1 MFVDVFHW
9 SNRKNVNF
17 ICFQISHKH
26 NELLNMW
33 VWLHAILSSVV
44 IIIENVSPTNSDG
57 RWHLYL
63 RQMYWSVCLQIRSAA
78 VLSWSDLMETSC
90 IQCIFDQLLKE
101 GQNSSQLPSVKC
113 STMKAYKA
121 GNYVNLKITHRSLMW
136 KTSKHP
142 SSDHVLCSSCP
153 TADTLL
159 VNIEAVCTEE

>member
-1 MFVDVFHW
+1 MASVFET
-9 SNRKNVNF
+9 NV
-17 ICFQISHKH
+17 
-26 NELLNMW
+26 
-33 VWLHAILSSVV
+33 
-44 IIIENVSPTNSDG
+44 IE
-57 RWHLYL
+57 
-63 RQMYWSVCLQIRSAA
+63 CLQKYTLWVYPQIITGQIICVRANPQLFASVFVGFTQRIKAHVKCNLFTGKLCQS

-90 IQCIFDQLLKE
+90 LQCIFDQLSRE

-136 KTSKHP
+136 KTPKHP

-153 TADTLL
+153 TAHTLL